1 MTTVNRFLD
10 NAYALRILRTL
21 VKDFKDMPAYH
32 LGIIDDKGNVLR
44 KSYQLKSEAERN
56 AYTYLD
62 RLIIILKKEIDKI
75 KHRGDFSIVKTL
87 SPALWTVREALES
100 GSRST
105 SGIAERF
112 NHVYSIVEQNIVLAE
127 EEVLV
132 RKYMKE
138 EGEGAAVGGVSGA
151 MPIGGGGAPT
161 NNISGASVQEPVVKK
176 KDIKKY
182 QGTALRRPSISVK
195 GLK

>member
-10 NAYALRILRTL
+10 NAYALRILRAL
-21 VKDFKDMPAYH
+21 AMDFKDMPAYH

-105 SGIAERF
+105 SGIAQRF
-112 NHVYSIVEQNIVLAE
+112 SDVYAIVEQNIVLVE
-127 EEVLV
+127 EEILV

-161 NNISGASVQEPVVKK
+161 NNISGASVKEPVVKK

-182 QGTALRRPSISVK
+182 QGTVVRRPSIALK